1 VFLHNFVFPGKTK
14 REVKKMESNMLPL
27 GLAMSLAQN
36 EAAMNRFTSM
46 TEAEKQAIIEQSH
59 QVRSK
64 REMQQLVARLG
75 N

>member
-1 VFLHNFVFPGKTK
+1 
-14 REVKKMESNMLPL
+14 MESNMLPL

-46 TEAEKQAIIEQSH
+46 TETEKQAIIEQSH
-59 QVRSK
+59 QVKSK
-64 REMQQLVARLG
+64 REMQQLVSQLG

>member
-1 VFLHNFVFPGKTK
+1 
-14 REVKKMESNMLPL
+14 MESNMLPL

-46 TEAEKQAIIEQSH
+46 TEMEKQAIIEQSH
-59 QVRSK
+59 QVKSK
-64 REMQQLVARLG
+64 REMQQLVSQLG